1 MIPLA
6 QDDLD
11 FGVSTKVK
19 SIVLIILCQVASM
32 TLWFSASAAIPNL
45 LAHGNITGQQ
55 AALLTSAVQLGF
67 VAGTLTSAA
76 FGLPDR
82 LDPRRIFAAAAIL
95 GGLANLCLL
104 VSGFDNPW
112 TILLRFVTGV
122 CMAGVYPIGMKLA
135 AGWATKRLG
144 LMIGALVAALT
155 FGSALPNLFNAL
167 QPLDWRVTV
176 VTSSVC
182 ALVAAI
188 AVGFVSL
195 GPKHGASSR
204 FAPADALRLLRR
216 RSIRLVN
223 LGYLGHMWEL
233 YAMWA
238 WIGPFMD
245 WAERQAGSP
254 MQQAR
259 TALMIF
265 VVMASGAIGCLV
277 AGAMADKVGR
287 TAVTI
292 STMTASGLCAA
303 TIGVSASVGIG
314 LVILIAVIWGV
325 TVVADSAQFSAA
337 IVELSEPVLVGT
349 MLTVQTCV
357 GFLLTFVAIQLM
369 PVVVTAI
376 GWRYAFMALAI
387 GPALGALAMWR
398 LRFDPDAI
406 RLAEGRK

>member
-45 LAHGNITGQQ
+45 LAHGDITGQQ
-55 AALLTSAVQLGF
+55 AALLTGAVQLGF

-76 FGLPDR
+76 FGLSDC

-95 GGLANLCLL
+95 GGIANLCLL
-104 VSGFDNPW
+104 FSEFGNAW

-135 AGWATKRLG
+135 AGWATQRLG
-144 LMIGALVAALT
+144 LTIGALVAALT

-195 GPKHGASSR
+195 GPNHSASLR

-254 MQQAR
+254 MQPAR
-259 TALMIF
+259 TALTIF

-325 TVVADSAQFSAA
+325 TVIADSAQFSAA

-369 PVVVTAI
+369 PVVVAAV

-398 LRFDPDAI
+398 LRFDPDAV
-406 RLAEGRK
+406 RLAGGRK